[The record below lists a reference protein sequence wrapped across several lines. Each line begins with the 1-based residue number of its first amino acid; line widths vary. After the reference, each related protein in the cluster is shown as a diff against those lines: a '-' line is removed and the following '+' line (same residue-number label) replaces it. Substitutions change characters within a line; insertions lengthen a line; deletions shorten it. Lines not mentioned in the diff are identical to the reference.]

1 MKKGH
6 VFILVFLAIVF
17 AASAAFGAPITLRYS
32 HLAPAFNNQ
41 GQAVQMV
48 ADLVNK
54 RTNGEVK
61 IDVFP
66 ANQLG
71 SLPEQFEGVRLGTID
86 FCMESMDSI
95 YANME
100 NTWKMCGWAFAF
112 KNIDH
117 LVNYTK
123 SPAYKEAID
132 RLDKNFNLKVVA
144 INWIRAPFKVLLFRK
159 QVKSLEDFKGAKI
172 RMPEV
177 ASQLKNW
184 AALGANPTPM
194 AFSEVFL
201 ALKQGI
207 IDAMDCP
214 FDLVYDMKFHTVAP
228 YIMLSKHMYQP
239 MAISAS
245 SKKFASLDKKY
256 QDIIIQALNEAGEWY
271 SQRGYADYEKNT
283 KRLKDEGATIYEIDM
298 TEWRKKSLEAA
309 WDMEKKGEWPAG
321 MIKRMLLDTEPK

>member
-1 MKKGH
+1 MKR
-6 VFILVFLAIVF
+6 LVIIMSLLVCVVTAVT
-17 AASAAFGAPITLRYS
+17 AVAAPITLKYS
-32 HLAPAFNNQ
+32 HLAPASNNQ
-41 GQAVQMV
+41 GRAVQMF

-61 IDVFP
+61 VDVFP
-66 ANQLG
+66 SNQLG

-100 NTWKMCGWAFAF
+100 SNWKVCGWAFAF

-123 SPAYKEAID
+123 SPAYQEAID
-132 RLDKNFNLKVVA
+132 RLDKNFNLKIIS
-144 INWIRAPFKVLLFRK
+144 INWVRAPFKVLLFRK
-159 QVKSLEDFKGAKI
+159 QVKNLDDFKGVKL

-201 ALKQGI
+201 ALKSGI
-207 IDAMDCP
+207 VDAMDCP

-228 YIMLSKHMYQP
+228 YMMLSKHMYQP

-256 QDIIIQALNEAGEWY
+256 QDIILQTLNEAGEWY
-271 SQRGYADYEKNT
+271 SKQGYADYDKNT
-283 KRLKDEGATIYEIDM
+283 QRLKAEGATIYEIDT
-298 TEWRKKSLEAA
+298 TEWRKRSLDAA
-309 WDMEKKGEWPAG
+309 WEMEKSGQWPAG
-321 MIKRMLLDTEPK
+321 TLKRMLFDTEPK

>member
-1 MKKGH
+1 
-6 VFILVFLAIVF
+6 VA
-17 AASAAFGAPITLRYS
+17 APITLKYS
-32 HLAPAFNNQ
+32 HLAPATNNQ
-41 GQAVQMV
+41 GRAVQMF
-48 ADLVNK
+48 ADLVSKN
-54 RTNGEVK
+54 TNGEVK

-100 NTWKMCGWAFAF
+100 SNWKVCGWAFAF

-123 SPAYKEAID
+123 SSAYQEAIG
-132 RLDKNFNLKVVA
+132 RLDKNFNLKVIS

-159 QVKSLEDFKGAKI
+159 QVKNLDEFKGVKI

-194 AFSEVFL
+194 AFSEVFM
-201 ALKQGI
+201 ALKSGI
-207 IDAMDCP
+207 IDSMDCP

-245 SKKFASLDKKY
+245 SKKFSSLDKRY
-256 QDIIIQALNEAGEWY
+256 QDIILKALDESGEWY
-271 SQRGYADYEKNT
+271 SKQGYNDYDKNT
-283 KRLKDEGATIYEIDM
+283 QRLKAEGATIYEID
-298 TEWRKKSLEAA
+298 TSPWRKRSLDAA
-309 WDMEKKGEWPAG
+309 VEMEKTGQWPEG
-321 MIKRMLLDTEPK
+321 TLKRMLFDTEPK